1 MTRERREKGRA
12 GGGGSEGINTEIEQ
26 REVKGGRGRESSRE
40 KQNAKGEQTSYT
52 ELITKLE

>member
-26 REVKGGRGRESSRE
+26 REVKGGRGEE
-40 KQNAKGEQTSYT
+40 FEGE
-52 ELITKLE
+52 TKCQGRTNRLH